1 MKGCIAVN
9 ERNESAKTL
18 TVMLIDLL
26 LYNGSLADQASLL
39 QKRALQSVLRGAGL
53 ALQFLQFFRFPTNPG
68 SIETS
73 LVENIRS
80 SIAGI
85 LAKFVFLE
93 VYRPKKK
100 SRSTTKQ
107 KSNTKMSLLHRDSND

>member
-1 MKGCIAVN
+1 MKGCIVVN

-53 ALQFLQFFRFPTNPG
+53 ALQFSQFFRFPANP
-68 SIETS
+68 
-73 LVENIRS
+73 
-80 SIAGI
+80 
-85 LAKFVFLE
+85 
-93 VYRPKKK
+93 
-100 SRSTTKQ
+100 TKQ
-107 KSNTKMSLLHRDSND
+107 PNKKVTQK

>member
-1 MKGCIAVN
+1 
-9 ERNESAKTL
+9 
-18 TVMLIDLL
+18 MLIDLL

-53 ALQFLQFFRFPTNPG
+53 ALQFSQFFRFPANPG
-68 SIETS
+68 SVETS

-85 LAKFVFLE
+85 LAKFGLLE

-100 SRSTTKQ
+100 SRSKTKQ
-107 KSNTKMSLLHRDSND
+107 KSNTK